1 MGVNRWGIDVIE
13 EATNMK
19 FKNWTLTPCN
29 PNAAAELES
38 AGIPPLSA
46 LVLAARGFDQGAQ
59 AKEFLSCAVSRLHDP
74 MTMKGMPEAVERIQ
88 RALTAGETICVYGDY
103 DVDGITATC
112 LLTDYLR
119 SQGGSVIPYVPDRIR
134 EGYSL
139 NPETIDSLAQRG
151 VTLIITVDC
160 GITNLD
166 EVTHASALGL
176 DVVITDHHECK
187 EILPDACA
195 IVNPH
200 QPDCSYPF
208 QELAGVGVALKLVL
222 ALGGAERQDALL
234 LEYADLAAIGTV
246 ADVMQ
251 LTGENRSI
259 VTLGLNLIPT
269 TRRVGL
275 TMLLKESRVNE
286 KPITA
291 SFISFSLA
299 PRINA
304 AGRMG
309 CPFLAVDLLLTDEP
323 LLAAELAQKLC
334 QLNRER
340 QLVEQDIFSQC
351 TTLLDQRP
359 ALRGSA
365 IVLAGENWH
374 QGVVGIVAS
383 RLAERYGVPTFMI
396 CLEGDRGKG
405 SCRSSGGFPL
415 FSALEQCSDL
425 LEGFGGH
432 AQAAGFTITAQQ
444 IPAFRRKM
452 CQLADAYAPLKESGG
467 DLALDAVLPNQL
479 LTLENVAALEA
490 LEPFGAGNPRPTFL
504 VEHATLLSYSCVGG
518 GRHTRM
524 QVDCDGLILDAI
536 FFSTTPRAAGLRS
549 GMRLDL
555 ACYPQVNQF
564 RGCRTVQLLIT
575 DIRRALSPAMVDLR
589 IYQRFRAGEMLS
601 NQELRR
607 LLPQRQD
614 FVATWRYLAHY
625 AGKGTLTEQPLA
637 LSNRI
642 ARTFGL
648 PCGCSRT
655 LICLDVLQE
664 RGLIDL
670 AAEPKVLRIT
680 LRQVE
685 QKVDLDDSSILRQL
699 RQLLQD
705 S

>member
-46 LVLAARGFDQGAQ
+46 LVLAARGFDRGEQ

-74 MTMKGMPEAVERIQ
+74 MTMKGMPEAVERIGH
-88 RALTAGETICVYGDY
+88 ALAAGETICVYGDY

-119 SQGGSVIPYVPDRIR
+119 SQGGTVIPYVPDRIR

-166 EVTHASALGL
+166 EVAHASSLGL

-187 EILPDACA
+187 EHLPDACA

-200 QPDCSYPF
+200 QPDCPYPF

-259 VTLGLNLIPT
+259 VTLGLNLIPN

-275 TMLLKESRVNE
+275 AMLLKESRINE

-309 CPFLAVDLLLTDEP
+309 CPFLAVDLLLTDDP

-452 CQLADAYAPLKESGG
+452 CQLADAYAPLKEGG
-467 DLALDAVLPNQL
+467 SDLVLDAVLPNQL
-479 LTLENVAALEA
+479 LTLENVEALEA
-490 LEPFGAGNPRPTFL
+490 LEPFGTGNPRPTFL

-524 QVDCDGLILDAI
+524 QVDCDGVILDAI

-589 IYQRFRAGEMLS
+589 IYQRFRAGEVLS
-601 NQELRR
+601 NQELLR

-625 AGKGTLTEQPLA
+625 AGDGTLIEQPLA
-637 LSNRI
+637 LSNHI

-670 AAEPKVLRIT
+670 AAEAEVLRIS
-680 LRQVE
+680 LRQVQ
-685 QKVDLDDSSILRQL
+685 QKVDLNDSTILQQL
-699 RQLLQD
+699 HQLLED
-705 S
+705 A

>member
-1 MGVNRWGIDVIE
+1 MDVNRWGIDVIE

-46 LVLAARGFDQGAQ
+46 LVLAARGFDRGEQ
-59 AKEFLSCAVSRLHDP
+59 AKDFLSCAVSRLHDP
-74 MTMKGMPEAVERIQ
+74 MTMKGMPEAVERIA
-88 RALTAGETICVYGDY
+88 RALAAGETICVYGDY

-119 SQGGSVIPYVPDRIR
+119 SQGGNVIPYVPDRIR

-200 QPDCSYPF
+200 QPGCPYPF

-259 VTLGLNLIPT
+259 VTLGLNLIPN

-275 TMLLKESRVNE
+275 AMLLKESRINE

-309 CPFLAVDLLLTDEP
+309 CPFLAVDLLLTDDP

-432 AQAAGFTITAQQ
+432 AQAAGFTITARTDPRL
-444 IPAFRRKM
+444 PAARCASWRTLTRP
-452 CQLADAYAPLKESGG
+452 CERAAADLV
-467 DLALDAVLPNQL
+467 LDAVLRQPSL
-479 LTLENVAALEA
+479 LTLESVEALEA
-490 LEPFGAGNPRPTFL
+490 SGALRNRQPPSHLSL
-504 VEHATLLSYSCVGG
+504 VERATLLSYACVGG
-518 GRHTRM
+518 GRHTRTAG
-524 QVDCDGLILDAI
+524 GLRWGA
-536 FFSTTPRAAGLRS
+536 SWTPSSSPLPLRAAGLRS
-549 GMRLDL
+549 GMRVDL
-555 ACYPQVNQF
+555 AFYPQVNEF
-564 RGCRTVQLLIT
+564 RGCRTVQLH
-575 DIRRALSPAMVDLR
+575 RRRHPSGAVPGDGGSAHLSALRGLARCS
-589 IYQRFRAGEMLS
+589 S
-601 NQELRR
+601 NQELLR

-614 FVATWRYLAHY
+614 FVATWRYLA
-625 AGKGTLTEQPLA
+625 A
-637 LSNRI
+637 LR
-642 ARTFGL
+642 R
-648 PCGCSRT
+648 
-655 LICLDVLQE
+655 
-664 RGLIDL
+664 
-670 AAEPKVLRIT
+670 
-680 LRQVE
+680 
-685 QKVDLDDSSILRQL
+685 
-699 RQLLQD
+699 
-705 S
+705 

>member
-1 MGVNRWGIDVIE
+1 
-13 EATNMK
+13 MK
-19 FKNWTLTPCN
+19 YKNWTLTPCN
-29 PNAAAELES
+29 PAAAAQLEQ
-38 AGIPPLSA
+38 AGISPLSA
-46 LVLAARGFDQGAQ
+46 LALSARGFETPEQ
-59 AKEFLSCAVSRLHDP
+59 AAAFLRHDSTRLHDP
-74 MTMKGMPEAVERIQ
+74 FAMKGMTQAVARIQ
-88 RALTAGETICVYGDY
+88 AALAAGETICVYGDY

-112 LLTDYLR
+112 LLTSYLR
-119 SQGGSVIPYVPDRIR
+119 SQGGQVLPYVPDRIR

-139 NPETIDSLAQRG
+139 NSNTIAALADQG

-160 GITNLD
+160 GITNLE
-166 EVTHASALGL
+166 EVDLARTLGL

-187 EILPDACA
+187 EQLPAACA

-200 QPDCSYPF
+200 QPGCSYPF
-208 QELAGVGVALKLVL
+208 QELAGVGVALKVVL
-222 ALGGAERQDALL
+222 ALGGPERQEALL
-234 LEYADLAAIGTV
+234 AEYADLAAIGTV

-251 LTGENRSI
+251 LTGENRTI
-259 VTLGLNLIPT
+259 VTLGLERVSA
-269 TRRVGL
+269 TRRIGL
-275 TMLLKESRVNE
+275 AMLLQESRINE

-309 CPFLAVDLLLTDEP
+309 CPFLAVDLLLTDDP
-323 LLAAELAQKLC
+323 LLAAELARKLC

-351 TTLLDQRP
+351 TALLDRRP

-383 RLAERYGVPTFMI
+383 RLAERYNVPAFMI
-396 CLEGDRGKG
+396 CLDGAQGKG

-432 AQAAGFTITAQQ
+432 AQAAGFTILAQN

-452 CQLADAYAPLKESGG
+452 CQLADAWAPDKDSAGELV
-467 DLALDAVLPNQL
+467 LDAVLPDAHL
-479 LTLENVAALEA
+479 LTLENVAALEE

-504 VEHATLLSYSCVGG
+504 LEGATLLSYSCVGG

-524 QVDCDGLILDAI
+524 QVDCNGMVLDAI
-536 FFSTTPRAAGLRS
+536 FFSMTPRLASLRS
-549 GMRLDL
+549 GMQLDL
-555 ACYPQVNQF
+555 ACFPQVNQF
-564 RGCRTVQLLIT
+564 RGIRSVQLLIT
-575 DIRRALSPAMVDLR
+575 DVRRALSPAMLDLR
-589 IYQRFRAGEMLS
+589 IYQRFRAGELLT

-614 FVATWRYLAHY
+614 FVAIWRYLAHY
-625 AGKGTLTEQPLA
+625 GDGDAIALPPLA
-637 LSNRI
+637 LSENI
-642 ARTFGL
+642 TQTFGL
-648 PCGCSRT
+648 PHGCCRT
-655 LICLDVLQE
+655 LICLDVMQE

-670 AAEPKVLRIT
+670 RAEPEVLRIT

-685 QKVDLDDSSILRQL
+685 HKVNLDDSAILQRL
-699 RQLLQD
+699 RQLLEE
-705 S
+705 

>member
-19 FKNWTLTPCN
+19 FKNWNITPCN
-29 PNAAAELES
+29 PTAAAELES
-38 AGIPPLSA
+38 AGISPLSA
-46 LVLAARGFDQGAQ
+46 LALAARGFDCAEQ
-59 AKEFLSCAVSRLHDP
+59 AKEFLSCSPTRLHDP
-74 MTMKGMPEAVERIQ
+74 MTMKGMPEAVERIEH
-88 RALTAGETICVYGDY
+88 ALTAGETICVYGDY

-119 SQGGSVIPYVPDRIR
+119 SQGGTVIPYVPDRIR

-139 NPETIDSLAQRG
+139 NPDTIALLAQRG
-151 VTLIITVDC
+151 VSLIITVDC
-160 GITNLD
+160 GITNVE
-166 EVTHASALGL
+166 EVAQASALGL

-187 EILPDACA
+187 EQLPNACA

-200 QPDCSYPF
+200 QPGCPYPF
-208 QELAGVGVALKLVL
+208 QELAGVGVALKLAL
-222 ALGGAERQDALL
+222 ALGGAQQQAALL
-234 LEYADLAAIGTV
+234 AKYADLAAIGTV
-246 ADVMQ
+246 ADVMA

-259 VTLGLNLIPT
+259 VTLGLERIPH

-275 TMLLKESRVNE
+275 AMLLRESRINE

-309 CPFLAVDLLLTDEP
+309 CPFLAVDLLLTDNP
-323 LLAAELAQKLC
+323 LLASELAQKLC

-396 CLEGDRGKG
+396 CLDGERGKG

-415 FSALEQCSDL
+415 FSALEQCGNL

-432 AQAAGFTITAQQ
+432 AQAAGFTITAQK

-452 CQLADAYAPLKESGG
+452 CQLADAYAPLKDGG
-467 DLALDAVLPNQL
+467 SELTLDAVLPDAHL
-479 LTLENVAALEA
+479 LTLDNVAALEA
-490 LEPFGAGNPRPTFL
+490 LEPFGTGNPRPTFL
-504 VEHATLLSYSCVGG
+504 LEGATLLGYSCVGG

-524 QVDCDGLILDAI
+524 QVDCGGVILDAI
-536 FFSTTPRAAGLRS
+536 FFSVTPRAAALRS

-575 DIRRALSPAMVDLR
+575 DIRRSLSPAMVDLR
-589 IYQRFRAGEMLS
+589 IYQRFRAGEALS
-601 NQELRR
+601 NQELLR

-625 AGKGTLTEQPLA
+625 AGDGTLTEPPLS
-637 LSNRI
+637 LSNNI

-670 AAEPKVLRIT
+670 STEPEALRIT

-685 QKVDLDDSSILRQL
+685 QKVDLNDSIILQQL
-699 RQLLQD
+699 RRLLEE
-705 S
+705 